1 MNRAL
6 KWKLLGGF
14 VLVFIA
20 GGMAGAFVGASHA
33 RHSFF
38 GLQQKVMAERMRHS
52 LRAELQLT
60 DDQLA
65 KISPI
70 IDKTAAR
77 LQEIR
82 HSTGRQV
89 HETILEAHREM
100 APNLTVEQRAKLQ
113 ALELRPH
120 HGRWFNHGR
129 RSPPPGPEP

>member
-1 MNRAL
+1 VNRAL

-20 GGMAGAFVGASHA
+20 GGMTGAFVGATNA

-38 GLQQKVMAERMRHS
+38 SLQQKIIAERIRQR

-60 DDQLA
+60 DEQMT

-82 HSTGRQV
+82 YNTGRQV
-89 HETILEAHREM
+89 HEAILEAHREM
-100 APNLTVEQRAKLQ
+100 APNLTEDQRARSR
-113 ALELRPH
+113 AFELRPH
-120 HGRWFNHGR
+120 HPREFNHGR
-129 RSPPPGPEP
+129 RPPPPAPES

>member
-20 GGMAGAFVGASHA
+20 GGTTGVFLGAAHA

-38 GLQQKVMAERMRHS
+38 ALHQNIMAERMRHR
-52 LRAELQLT
+52 LRAELQLS
-60 DDQLA
+60 DEQMA
-65 KISPI
+65 KIAPI

-82 HSTGRQV
+82 HTTGQQV
-89 HETILEAHREM
+89 HETILEAHREI
-100 APNLTVEQRAKLQ
+100 APNLTEDQRAKLQ
-113 ALELRPH
+113 ALEARPH
-120 HGRWFNHGR
+120 HPRWFNHGR
-129 RSPPPGPEP
+129 RPSPPGPGP

>member
-33 RHSFF
+33 RRSFF
-38 GLQQKVMAERMRHS
+38 GLQQNIMAERMRDR
-52 LRAELQLT
+52 LRAELQLS
-60 DDQLA
+60 DEQMA
-65 KISPI
+65 KIAPI
-70 IDKTAAR
+70 IEKTAAR

-89 HETILEAHREM
+89 HETMLEAHREI
-100 APNLTVEQRAKLQ
+100 APNLTEEQRAKLR
-113 ALELRPH
+113 ALELHPH
-120 HGRWFNHGR
+120 RARWFNHGR
-129 RSPPPGPEP
+129 RSPPPGPES